1 MNNPIIL
8 FDGVCNLCNGAV
20 DFILK
25 RDKHKQFRFVSLQS
39 ETGLYIIKKFKIATE
54 TDSVILIQN
63 NKVFIESDAAIKIAQ
78 QLTPFW
84 KLLLVFKII
93 PKKVRDKL
101 YRWVAKNRYNWF
113 GKKQSC
119 RIPGN
124 EEMKVFPGISDLTF

>member
-39 ETGLYIIKKFKIATE
+39 ETGLYIIKKFKIAPE

-63 NKVFIESDAAIKIAQ
+63 KKVFIESDAAIKIAQ